1 MLFSFFF
8 PFLFF
13 VVMTQGTL
21 TENLLSRM
29 EQYATELETIVQ
41 MRTAELAGEKR
52 KTEELLYQILPK

>member
-1 MLFSFFF
+1 
-8 PFLFF
+8 
-13 VVMTQGTL
+13 MTQGTL